1 VILPRGNTDSLFNIA
16 HIPKELRGR
25 PGEGLPG
32 SLTYRNSIHPSRT
45 AHARERER
53 SRQLRRP
60 KLFFQI
66 ANEVL
71 QSLFGPWI
79 DRPGG
84 RSARLSPELQFLPV
98 ATVRQSLAIG
108 GFAL

>member
-1 VILPRGNTDSLFNIA
+1 
-16 HIPKELRGR
+16 
-25 PGEGLPG
+25 
-32 SLTYRNSIHPSRT
+32 
-45 AHARERER
+45 
-53 SRQLRRP
+53 
-60 KLFFQI
+60 LFFQI